1 MEVILL
7 DDFADGGII
16 REKTFR
22 AHIESYDWK
31 KFANKKVLIKGCAN
45 TPIPTWA
52 YMIVTAKLTGY
63 TNKIYYGEKCSAYK
77 IS

>member
-31 KFANKKVLIKGCAN
+31 KFAKSFVSNLGLELSY
-45 TPIPTWA
+45 PTTQIEHYDNLA
-52 YMIVTAKLTGY
+52 AIFDNLKRI
-63 TNKIYYGEKCSAYK
+63 NR
-77 IS
+77 